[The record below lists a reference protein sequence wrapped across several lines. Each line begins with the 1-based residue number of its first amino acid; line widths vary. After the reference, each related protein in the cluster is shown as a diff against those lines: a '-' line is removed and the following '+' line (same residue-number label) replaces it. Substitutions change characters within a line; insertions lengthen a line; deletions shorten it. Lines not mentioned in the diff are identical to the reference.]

1 MVSNNIENSTV
12 ELADLILRVS
22 SPEVELSQ
30 SMFNFSSATFGY
42 ILIIVVVLALFLI
55 RSRNTL
61 GVDDESQAITESL
74 DPMERLDRLMNKD
87 TNEDDAISGGVD
99 KSEIEAALNQ
109 SKPILPTLDITPNI
123 PNLQPNPQLPE
134 MPVLPK
140 PPSAKVFGP
149 PPIPPEGIPPGWTM
163 EQWIHYGHQ
172 WLKEN
177 RK

>member
-1 MVSNNIENSTV
+1 M
-12 ELADLILRVS
+12 
-22 SPEVELSQ
+22 
-30 SMFNFSSATFGY
+30 
-42 ILIIVVVLALFLI
+42 
-55 RSRNTL
+55 
-61 GVDDESQAITESL
+61 L
-74 DPMERLDRLMNKD
+74 DPMERLDRLMNKGND
-87 TNEDDAISGGVD
+87 DSDDAISGGVD

-109 SKPILPTLDITPNI
+109 SKLSLPTLPGMPSN
-123 PNLQPNPQLPE
+123 PNLQTPPQLPT
-134 MPVLPK
+134 MPSLPK